1 MSPDNL
7 YKYIYLMILI
17 LLGVGY
23 ILLTGLYLKYKFSV
37 LFYIRMSILT
47 LLFYILSDN
56 LLYTILFTIFILI
69 SVNIYHNNSRKG
81 LIEHFYDKEEFN
93 DFNETLEEL
102 NISPGNL
109 KEKLQNEKT
118 NENIT
123 REDNDSEMATN
134 SKTIEDFYEYSDEL
148 IKSQT
153 ILNDFNSPENMVN
166 KKVANITT
174 NLDNITN
181 LIEKL

>member
-23 ILLTGLYLKYKFSV
+23 ILLTGVYLKYKFSI

-47 LLFYILSDN
+47 LLFYVLSDN

-81 LIEHFYDKEEFN
+81 LKEHFN
-93 DFNETLEEL
+93 DNYNDIYPEKETL
-102 NISPGNL
+102 
-109 KEKLQNEKT
+109 QN
-118 NENIT
+118 NN
-123 REDNDSEMATN
+123 DNDNYNDNDDDREIAQN
-134 SKTIEDFYEYSDEL
+134 SKTIEDFYEYSNKL
-148 IKSQT
+148 IKSQKV
-153 ILNDFNSPENMVN
+153 LNDFNSPENTIN
-166 KKVANITT
+166 KKVANITS
-174 NLDNITN
+174 NLDKINN
-181 LIEKL
+181 LIEKI

>member
-23 ILLTGLYLKYKFSV
+23 ILLTGVYLKYKFSI

-47 LLFYILSDN
+47 LLFYVLSDN

-81 LIEHFYDKEEFN
+81 LKEHFN
-93 DFNETLEEL
+93 DNDGTLEDFDISPEKETL
-102 NISPGNL
+102 
-109 KEKLQNEKT
+109 QN
-118 NENIT
+118 
-123 REDNDSEMATN
+123 DNDDDDDNREMAKN
-134 SKTIEDFYEYSDEL
+134 SKTIEDFYEYSNKL
-148 IKSQT
+148 IKSQKV
-153 ILNDFNSPENMVN
+153 LNDFNSPENTIN
-166 KKVANITT
+166 KKVANITS
-174 NLDNITN
+174 NLDKISN
-181 LIEKL
+181 LIEKI